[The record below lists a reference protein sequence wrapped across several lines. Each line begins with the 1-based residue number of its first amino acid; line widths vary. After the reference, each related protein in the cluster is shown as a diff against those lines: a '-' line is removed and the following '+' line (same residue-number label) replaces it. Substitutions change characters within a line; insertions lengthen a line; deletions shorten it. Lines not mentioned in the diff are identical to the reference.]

1 MALLRPFE
9 AVGVYQLCHPR
20 HLYPTDFYTEFSSY
34 RTLWFTPLRL
44 CEYAESG
51 LITSVGWDFPS
62 TLHIYY
68 TTKLWICQ
76 EVFQKFLKNF
86 FEPCTVELAPLMFQL
101 VLRWTPTTISTVC
114 FPRLLTLLLYHKINQ
129 KSMTK
134 LYLFCKRFVNCA
146 RAVSRSKSRLCVPT
160 NEGAQKRG

>member
-20 HLYPTDFYTEFSSY
+20 HLCPTDFYTEFSSY

-51 LITSVGWDFPS
+51 LITSVGWGFPS

-76 EVFQKFLKNF
+76 EVFEKICNF
-86 FEPCTVELAPLMFQL
+86 FQESSNH
-101 VLRWTPTTISTVC
+101 STVSVTTYC
-114 FPRLLTLLLYHKINQ
+114 RLGREVSVPISLSLLTLLLYHKSIQ
-129 KSMTK
+129 KSINK
-134 LYLFCKRFVNCA
+134 LYLFCN
-146 RAVSRSKSRLCVPT
+146 
-160 NEGAQKRG
+160 